1 MSYDKCWE
9 VFKGYDYLNE
19 CIVQW
24 QELHIFYVL
33 KKQKEEAWF
42 RSVDGTPSLS
52 LVVRYVE
59 RKEKVVLS

>member
-1 MSYDKCWE
+1 M
-9 VFKGYDYLNE
+9 
-19 CIVQW
+19 QW